1 MITKWYKN
9 LLMWALQSGINKG
22 YTPVKDVAGNT
33 KYLGGYFNGFPNTPS
48 KTVQISNLNNAGIYV
63 GTGQTPATEEDY
75 SLENKIVSGLT
86 PGTPTTRGGVD
97 ENGNPYIEYTFMLS
111 NTTANDIIIRE
122 IGYYQNASLASTIGG
137 SSSTERILIDRTV
150 LPTPVTVPA
159 NGEAVLRYTLKTVLP
174 S

>member
-9 LLMWALQSGINKG
+9 LLMWALQSGITAG
-22 YTPVKDVAGNT
+22 YTPVKNVTGNT
-33 KYLGGYFNGFPNTPS
+33 KYLGGNFNGFPYGPT
-48 KTVQISNLNNAGIYV
+48 KTVQINSLNNAGIYV

-75 SLENKIVSGLT
+75 SLENKIASGLT
-86 PGTPTTRGGVD
+86 PGTVTTRGGVD

-111 NTTANDIIIRE
+111 NTTANDIIIKE
-122 IGYYQNASLASTIGG
+122 IGYYQNVSLASTIGG
-137 SSSTERILIDRTV
+137 SMSSEKILIDRTV

-159 NGEAVLRYTLKTVLP
+159 NGEAVLRYTLKTVFP